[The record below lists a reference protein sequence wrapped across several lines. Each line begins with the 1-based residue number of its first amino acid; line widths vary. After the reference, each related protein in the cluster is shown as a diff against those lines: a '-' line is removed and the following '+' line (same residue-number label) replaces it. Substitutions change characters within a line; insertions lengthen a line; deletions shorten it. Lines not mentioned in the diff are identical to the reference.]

1 VEQAFAI
8 DLSLKFSMF
17 CDNKMMTI
25 LLSEREMPM
34 KRHSEEEIGAK
45 LRQAQQLMAR
55 GQTQAEACKELGVS
69 VMTYHRWRKL
79 SHARH
84 HHEPVGIET
93 AVLVGGAPGQSD
105 IADER
110 LIDEMRSENERLRR
124 IAIDLLLE
132 KMKVEEKIATISN
145 GKGLK

>member
-1 VEQAFAI
+1 
-8 DLSLKFSMF
+8 
-17 CDNKMMTI
+17 
-25 LLSEREMPM
+25 M

-79 SHARH
+79 NHAGH

-93 AVLVGGAPGQSD
+93 AVLVGRAASQGD

-110 LIDEMRSENERLRR
+110 RIDEMRSENERLRR

-132 KMKVEEKIATISN
+132 KMKVEEKIATIFN
-145 GKGLK
+145 GKSLK